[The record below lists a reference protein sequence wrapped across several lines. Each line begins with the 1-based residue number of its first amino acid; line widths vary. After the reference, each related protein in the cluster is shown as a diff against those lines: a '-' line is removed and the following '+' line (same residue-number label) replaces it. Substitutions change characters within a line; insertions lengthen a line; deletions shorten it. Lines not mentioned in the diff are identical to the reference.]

1 LLIKYHIYAIL
12 IILKLIT
19 VTIYRD
25 LIVYVKEAI
34 SVTTGI
40 EIDDLI
46 TCCEDLSKNQF
57 DTLPNFSKKLR
68 GIITSIQQ
76 ELDSKDCKVALYDEF
91 LNRWADL
98 IPMLSVAAAHNHPE
112 ASGKRSEEDED
123 DFENVPQIG
132 CPDEEDFNRWSHH
145 CSVNTCDDEALR
157 RAVSD
162 SDAVSFLFG
171 LEVNWDLLQEK
182 QLATREADEQRKE
195 ELRLQLEN
203 LNRRRSLE
211 KESLNRDSEMELDTV
226 NASGILKKKYIYI
239 YF

>member
-1 LLIKYHIYAIL
+1 M
-12 IILKLIT
+12 
-19 VTIYRD
+19 
-25 LIVYVKEAI
+25 IVYVEEAI

-46 TCCEDLSKNQF
+46 TCCEDLSKNLF

-98 IPMLSVAAAHNHPE
+98 IPMLSVAATSNHPE

-132 CPDEEDFNRWSHH
+132 CPDEEDFNKWSHH

-162 SDAVSFLFG
+162 SEAVSFLFG

-182 QLATREADEQRKE
+182 QLATRDVDEQRKE
-195 ELRLQLEN
+195 ELRLQLED

-211 KESLNRDSEMELDTV
+211 KESSNRHNEMELDIV
-226 NASGILKKKYIYI
+226 NASGILGKII
-239 YF
+239 IIFIFVNNRFIFCFIF